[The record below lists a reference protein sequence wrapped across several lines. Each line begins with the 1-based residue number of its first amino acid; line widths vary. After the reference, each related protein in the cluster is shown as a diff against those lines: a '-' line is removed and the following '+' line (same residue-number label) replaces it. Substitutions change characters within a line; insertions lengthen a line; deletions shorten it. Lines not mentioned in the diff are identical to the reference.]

1 MTMSDESKTKESE
14 SSSES
19 EKSKQATVVENNTS
33 KHEVLYERFVEKT
46 NELFEKGQE
55 KGEEAWEKAMDVA
68 REKMVVAGEFSAEQ
82 GEVFKHYLRRDLE
95 HTMTDMQKLGVN
107 AKEHLNPA
115 RLGAGALSTL
125 SRLLH
130 ATGGALLTL
139 SEKAEVALLYK
150 TGEVTMAS
158 TLTCTSCS
166 HSVQLKQTSVVPT
179 CSNCEN
185 TTFRKGY

>member
-1 MTMSDESKTKESE
+1 MNDEAKPDKEEQSTE
-14 SSSES
+14 A
-19 EKSKQATVVENNTS
+19 EKKDS
-33 KHEVLYERFVEKT
+33 KHEALYDRFVEKT

-55 KGEEAWEKAMDVA
+55 KGEEAWEKAMEVTRDQ
-68 REKMVVAGEFSAEQ
+68 MVVAGEFSAEQ
-82 GEVFKHYLRRDLE
+82 GEVFKQYLRRDLE
-95 HTMTDMQKLGVN
+95 HTMTDMQKLGVS

-130 ATGGALLTL
+130 VTGGALLNL
-139 SEKAEVALLYK
+139 SEKTESVLLYK
-150 TGEVTMAS
+150 TGEVTMAG
-158 TLTCTSCS
+158 TLTCTSCD
-166 HSVQLKQTSVVPT
+166 HSIQFKKTTVVPA